1 MIADARTSL
10 SFNRLGPWLVSVHC
24 TPYLVASWTSRG
36 ARDYRL
42 VCRNSASAPWPIDG
56 DSEVPI
62 YYEDLVRCICI
73 LSGYQPSVYSF
84 FSLAKCLAML
94 NEPETYD
101 CDPNPPFRV
110 STWDICW
117 TLVTLV
123 VYAPLSVLSSLCN
136 PSTVLRW
143 SAVKEQIGHN
153 LLLWCVLA
161 KQDPRGSIA
170 Y

>member
-1 MIADARTSL
+1 M
-10 SFNRLGPWLVSVHC
+10 LGPHFPSIAWNLGLCLYSVHR
-24 TPYLVASWTSRG
+24 TLLLLGQAEVHEIIG
-36 ARDYRL
+36 L
-42 VCRNSASAPWPIDG
+42 SAEIRYGLPGRSTG

-62 YYEDLVRCICI
+62 HYEDLVRCICI

-84 FSLAKCLAML
+84 VSLAKCLAML

-101 CDPNPPFRV
+101 CDPNPPVRV
-110 STWDICW
+110 SAWDICW

-161 KQDPRGSIA
+161 KQNSRGSIA